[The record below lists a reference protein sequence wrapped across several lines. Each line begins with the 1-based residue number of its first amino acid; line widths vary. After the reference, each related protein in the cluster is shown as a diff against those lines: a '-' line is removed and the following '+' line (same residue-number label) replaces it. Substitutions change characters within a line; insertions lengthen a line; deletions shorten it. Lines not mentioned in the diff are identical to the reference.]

1 MIGVTEQAKQELKK
15 ILAANTEEP
24 EACLRITSDDKGLF
38 GLAIDMEREG
48 DQVIEH
54 EGSKLLV
61 AEKEIAN
68 ELQGVTMD
76 IEGTPD
82 GNKFVITGESES

>member
-24 EACLRITSDDKGLF
+24 EACLRITSDDQGQF
-38 GLAIDMEREG
+38 GLAIDKEREG
-48 DQVIEH
+48 DQAIEH

-61 AEKEIAN
+61 AEKEIADS
-68 ELQGVTMD
+68 LQGVTMD
-76 IEGTPD
+76 VEGTPE